1 MPGEG
6 VLCAF
11 SGFAPARQLAKPN
24 SDRFIRECRHIHR
37 HSRESGNPKA
47 IGSNPVFASYRIL
60 GSRFRGNDGNR
71 RLETDILKL
80 TTLPSRRPPVEPG
93 VQSKLNG
100 CIIGGAP
107 IRGHSIGEDGPGD
120 FMPVPQGPVFRHG
133 TRAQPFDRLAPG
145 TSVATAIGLGRN
157 IATGGSC
164 YADTP
169 QDGTLRVMRLQV
181 DLPHGARFIP
191 ADSKT
196 RREVAH
202 LEKDMAFDCQ
212 HPELAEEN
220 RRQRKR
226 ATPEDPRQRRF
237 RGRTADRRA
246 DQRPREVLSTFPQ
259 GPNTPQRACRQ
270 QSPTGR
276 NPGRNPNQEPPSKLH
291 TTGPHHAPRSRAQI
305 MRSDHGEEKTS

>member
-1 MPGEG
+1 M
-6 VLCAF
+6 
-11 SGFAPARQLAKPN
+11 
-24 SDRFIRECRHIHR
+24 
-37 HSRESGNPKA
+37 
-47 IGSNPVFASYRIL
+47 
-60 GSRFRGNDGNR
+60 
-71 RLETDILKL
+71 
-80 TTLPSRRPPVEPG
+80 
-93 VQSKLNG
+93 NG

-133 TRAQPFDRLAPG
+133 TRAQPFQRLAPG

-169 QDGTLRVMRLQV
+169 QDGTPRVMRLQV

-202 LEKDMAFDCQ
+202 LEEDMAFDCQ

-226 ATPEDPRQRRF
+226 ATPEETRHPGRDPRQRRF
-237 RGRTADRRA
+237 RGRIADRRA
-246 DQRPREVLSTFPQ
+246 DQRPLEVLVHIP
-259 GPNTPQRACRQ
+259 
-270 QSPTGR
+270 
-276 NPGRNPNQEPPSKLH
+276 PGAE
-291 TTGPHHAPRSRAQI
+291 HAPEGLQATIPHRTEHRTEPEPRTPIETAHHGPASRAQST
-305 MRSDHGEEKTS
+305 RSDHGEEKTS